1 MLYRKPEKTNSPS
14 IGSSQANGSGRVIGS
29 GRAIDKRAVPKERD
43 GAKNPWKAMV
53 RLGEDYNNNME
64 QQRQAKKAE
73 NKFLLK

>member
-1 MLYRKPEKTNSPS
+1 MLYRNPEKTNSPS
-14 IGSSQANGSGRVIGS
+14 KGSTGIGS
-29 GRAIDKRAVPKERD
+29 GRAIDKRAVPVERD

-53 RLGEDYNNNME
+53 WLGEDYNNNME